1 MPKQNSRRI
10 RSGPPRCAPAPCSAA
25 SHGIHE
31 AIGRIL
37 TLAGIATEAG
47 WELWDADLPGKLD
60 RAREAFQA
68 AYDEAPQNPKLTDH
82 GHE

>member
-1 MPKQNSRRI
+1 MKSE
-10 RSGPPRCAPAPCSAA
+10 PPSPLAEAHGSAA

-47 WELWDADLPGKLD
+47 WDLWDADLPGKLD
-60 RAREAFQA
+60 RAREVFQE
-68 AYDEAPQNPKLTDH
+68 AYDESLPKVQKTKSDR
-82 GHE
+82 